1 MPNTHAYLR
10 VQLAQEWY
18 GIDVHHII
26 EVMHLLALNSL
37 PDAPAEILGLMRLR
51 EQVIPVIDLR
61 LHLNQSATY
70 SLTTPV
76 IVVKAQEHVVG
87 LVIDEVDNLIYID
100 KTQILQQPIGVS
112 RYVSSVA
119 RWMDELIMLL
129 DVTRIAVNDATVDS
143 INIVETL
150 TDTGSAP

>member
-1 MPNTHAYLR
+1 MPKTQAYLR
-10 VQLAQEWY
+10 VQLGNEWY

-61 LHLNQSATY
+61 LHLNQPATY
-70 SLTTPV
+70 TLTTPV
-76 IVVKAQEHVVG
+76 IVVTGQNGIVG
-87 LVIDEVDNLIYID
+87 LVVDEVDNLTHID
-100 KTQILQQPIGVS
+100 QSNILDQPVGAS

-119 RWMDELIMLL
+119 RWMDGLIMLL
-129 DVTRIAVNDATVDS
+129 DVRRIAVHGYDATVQQP
-143 INIVETL
+143 EAL
-150 TDTGSAP
+150 E